1 MFARNLQNYGF
12 SFIEDSSNK
21 APLTLPVLSHYLQEN
36 QVMQNKNLHK
46 AVQWSNAI
54 FSWLNAN
61 FAILETGGLI

>member
-1 MFARNLQNYGF
+1 MNVCNVSIITFDKNPCKMFARNLQNYGF

-46 AVQWSNAI
+46 AVQ
-54 FSWLNAN
+54 
-61 FAILETGGLI
+61 